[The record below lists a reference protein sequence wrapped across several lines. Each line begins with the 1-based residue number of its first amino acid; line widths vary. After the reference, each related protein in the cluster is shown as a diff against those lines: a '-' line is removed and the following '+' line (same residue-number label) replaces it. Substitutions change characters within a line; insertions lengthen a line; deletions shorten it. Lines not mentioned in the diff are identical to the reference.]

1 MDLNRAK
8 IVDEQWIHCLKNAV
22 YPELTSLVLPDAAG
36 LTKDVFL
43 DLFHSQCVSRHLDLI
58 ARVLKEEGKTFYTI
72 GSSGHEGNAALGYIF
87 RMDDTAFLHYRSGAF
102 MAQRAKK
109 CLEINYI
116 YDQLLSLMAAREDPI
131 SGGRHKVF
139 GSLALHVPPQ
149 TSTIASHLPK
159 ALGAALS
166 IILSKR
172 LKFSEHFTNYKEDS
186 VVLCSFGDASSNH
199 STAQG
204 TFNAVAWI
212 MRQGLKLPLVL
223 ICEDNGWGIS
233 VPTPF
238 DWIEKAFSTKQSL
251 HYIACDGRNLSDV
264 YQAGLRAEAIARRK
278 QEPVFL
284 HMKTVRLMGHAG
296 SDIEAHYR
304 LQKEVENTEQ
314 DDPLLHSAHIIR
326 LHDWLTEPELID
338 IYESVRETV
347 RAHSRDALLSPKL
360 SSLADIQSSIVPPKR
375 RSRKIPLTEEARKSV
390 LGKNYQWLNEE
401 RNMAQHINLALTDLM
416 IEYPHLMLF
425 GEDIA
430 KKGGV
435 YRVTQD
441 LQTRFGQQRVFDTL
455 LDEQTILG
463 TALGFAQNGLI
474 PIPEIQFLAYTHN
487 AVDQIRGEAA
497 TLSFFSKGQY
507 SNPMVIR
514 IPALAYQKGFG
525 GHFHNDNAFAF
536 LREIPGIIVV
546 TPSQAKDAALLLK
559 ECVRLAEEE
568 QRVVVFLEPIAL
580 YMTKDRYQENDHLA
594 LQHYPAMDERIAY
607 PEIGVEG
614 NIDSDIVIMS
624 YANGMHL
631 SRQAAFILKAQYNVD
646 ILLLDLRWLHPLS
659 FDKIQTWVN
668 HKKIVLIVDE
678 SRQTGSL
685 SEEIFT
691 WFVEN
696 MQPLPTLS
704 RLCAA
709 DCFIP
714 LGDAFEK
721 VLPSKEMIVN
731 RILSLLQ
738 GKNYA

>member
-8 IVDEQWIHCLKNAV
+8 IIDEQWIHCLKNAV
-22 YPELTSLVLPDAAG
+22 YPALTSHVLPEAVG

-43 DLFHSQCVSRHLDLI
+43 DLFHSQCVSRHLDII
-58 ARVLKEEGKTFYTI
+58 ARALKEENKTFYTI

-87 RMDDTAFLHYRSGAF
+87 RVDDTAFLHYRSGAF

-109 CLEINYI
+109 CLDINYI
-116 YDQLLSLMAAREDPI
+116 YDQLLSLMASREDPI

-139 GSLALHVPPQ
+139 GSFALHVPPQ

-172 LKFSEHFTNYKEDS
+172 LKISGHFTNYKEDS

-204 TFNAVAWI
+204 TFNAIAWI

-233 VPTPF
+233 VPTPS

-264 YQAGLRAEAIARRK
+264 YQAGLRAQAMARYK

-304 LQKEVENTEQ
+304 IQKEIENTEK
-314 DDPLLHSAHIIR
+314 DDPLLHSAYIIR
-326 LHDWLTEPELID
+326 LHDWLTESELID

-347 RAHSRDALLSPKL
+347 RAQSRDALLSPKL

-375 RSRKIPLTEEARKSV
+375 NARKIFLTEEARKRV
-390 LGKNYQWLNEE
+390 LGKNYQWLNEN

-441 LQTRFGQQRVFDTL
+441 LQARFGQQRVFDTL

-463 TALGFAQNGLI
+463 IALGFAQNGLI
-474 PIPEIQFLAYTHN
+474 PMPEIQFLAYTHN

-559 ECVRLAEEE
+559 ESVRLAEEE

-580 YMTKDRYQENDHLA
+580 YMTKDRYQEKDHLA
-594 LQHYPAMDERIAY
+594 LQHYPMMDERIAY

-614 NIDSDIVIMS
+614 NVHSDIVIIS

-631 SRQAAFILKAQYNVD
+631 SRQAAFILKAHYNLE

-659 FDKIQTWVN
+659 FSKIQTWMN
-668 HKKIVLIVDE
+668 NRKIVLVVDE

-696 MQPLPTLS
+696 VQPLPTLS

>member
-204 TFNAVAWI
+204 TFNAIAWI

-536 LREIPGIIVV
+536 LRELPGIIVV
-546 TPSQAKDAALLLK
+546 APSQAKDAALLLK

-568 QRVVVFLEPIAL
+568 QRVVIFLEPIAL

-594 LQHYPAMDERIAY
+594 LQHYPAVDERIAY

-668 HKKIVLIVDE
+668 RKKIVLIVDE